1 MENYKPLYWLIEK
14 YNLTLQKRII
24 IDMIEYTTIKNPYPK
39 LAELLHKIG
48 VEKHER
54 LEHLKNETNFDK
66 VIYISK

>member
-1 MENYKPLYWLIEK
+1 MENYKPPYWLIEK

-24 IDMIEYTTIKNPYPK
+24 IDMIEYTTIKNPSPK

-54 LEHLKNETNFDK
+54 MERLKNETNFDK
-66 VIYISK
+66 IIYISK